1 MSPRVYI
8 LIAASLLAIVGLI
21 GVVADVSISS
31 DSIVISDVSCG
42 NALGVL
48 DTPPAGAPADWRSQC
63 EDAVASRQ
71 VWAWG
76 SLAVGLLAA
85 VVVLAMGFSTTRRE
99 DSATPPAGNQP

>member
-8 LIAASLLAIVGLI
+8 LIAAGLLAIVGLI
-21 GVVADVSISS
+21 GVVADVSIAS

-48 DTPPAGAPADWRSQC
+48 DTPPTGAPADWRKQC
-63 EDAVASRQ
+63 EDAVSGRQ

-76 SLAVGLLAA
+76 ALALGLIGA
-85 VVVLAMGFSTTRRE
+85 VVALAFPTRRRE
-99 DSATPPAGNQP
+99 DSATPPAAA